1 MNYQYTED
9 HINKNIIEP
18 KPTII
23 LVHGFLERSGKDTI
37 DKFIPYFIEA
47 GYDVVD
53 FDYGFQMLVSFR
65 NDKWAEL
72 LANLV
77 ISTIS
82 QNTNTTGIPKQVI
95 GLGFSNGCL
104 LWKKACE
111 IIDKYYNPPVLISS
125 DTLEHDYISNYFN
138 TLIWLRPAV
147 PDDIVLPKFIDKV
160 YNFHSPKDEAL
171 LIAPWIHHVIFRN
184 EWGDLGREGYYLD
197 ESRQL
202 GAFGKV
208 VFENINTTDK
218 WMVEVPTYLH
228 LDMFYKEST
237 IKYYAEY
244 IVGLLNENTKNL
256 NRPETE

>member
-9 HINKNIIEP
+9 HINKNTIDS
-18 KPTII
+18 KPTIV
-23 LVHGFLERSGKDTI
+23 LVHGYLERSGKDTI
-37 DKFIPYFIEA
+37 DKFTPYFQEA

-53 FDYGFQMLVSFR
+53 FDYGFHMLVSLR
-65 NDKWAEL
+65 NDKWAGL
-72 LANLV
+72 LAEVVINL
-77 ISTIS
+77 IRE
-82 QNTNTTGIPKQVI
+82 GKQVI

-104 LWKKACE
+104 LWKKACYILE
-111 IIDKYYNPPVLISS
+111 EYYNDNLW
-125 DTLEHDYISNYFN
+125 TKALLGNFN
-138 TLIWLRPAV
+138 TLVWIRPAV
-147 PDDIVLPKFIDKV
+147 PDDTILPKFIDKV

-171 LIAPWIHHVIFRN
+171 LVAPWIHHVLFRN

-197 ESRQL
+197 EPRQI
-202 GAFGKV
+202 ARFGKV

-218 WMVEVPTYLH
+218 WMVEIPTYLH

-244 IVGLLNENTKNL
+244 IIGLLNENTKNL